1 MCGQQIPKLRVAGLA
16 KYYGADDGEARA
28 APALQPTDLAMADG
42 EFLTLLGPSG
52 AGKTTLLAMV
62 AGLTPPSSG
71 RIWIDGRDVTAEPA
85 SRRDLGL
92 VFQNYALFPH
102 LSVYEN
108 IAFPLR
114 MRKHSASQIDRAVR
128 DVLERV
134 QLPQLAART
143 PRELSGGQQQR
154 IALARCLVYRPSII
168 LMDEPLGA
176 LDKNLREHMQAEI
189 KRLHVELG
197 ITVLYVTHD
206 QEEAFALSDRICL
219 MNNARVE
226 QIGTPPDLYFRPA
239 SVFAANFLGESNL
252 VAGRLTSHHGNPALR
267 LDNGILLTLADNDAI
282 QRHDANDAVNGMLRP
297 ESIRLGEHAP
307 RTSDDVTLT
316 ATVRGV
322 RFAGSVTRIDLAL
335 GNDITL
341 VAKMLTRSQPVPKPG
356 ERISIRW
363 AREAMLLLPGDAAP

>member
-1 MCGQQIPKLRVAGLA
+1 MCGQQIPKLHVAGLA
-16 KYYGADDGEARA
+16 KYYGADDGAARA
-28 APALQPTDLAMADG
+28 APALQPTDLTIADG

-134 QLPQLAART
+134 QLPQLAARL

-219 MNNARVE
+219 MNNARVA
-226 QIGTPPDLYFRPA
+226 QIGTPEELYFRPA
-239 SVFAANFLGESNL
+239 SVFAANFLGESNI
-252 VAGRLTSHHGNPALR
+252 VTV
-267 LDNGILLTLADNDAI
+267 NDTAHSMI
-282 QRHDANDAVNGMLRP
+282 RP
-297 ESIRLGEHAP
+297 ESIRLGEACSP
-307 RTSDDVTLT
+307 DEVVVS

-322 RFAGSVTRIDLAL
+322 RFAGSVTRIDLATDD
-335 GNDITL
+335 GTTL

-356 ERISIRW
+356 ERIPIRW